1 MALLFT
7 INFISEPL
15 TITPTP
21 FSMHYIL
28 FTAGVYRKEIVEK
41 STNKWIMAALK
52 VHQKHKEGKEDH
64 NFPRDHAVHFCF
76 SLVLHIVVTLFMKKM
91 SLLPGSLHILLA
103 SFFVFGCLIFLR
115 QISFLSVLP
124 CKMRILKKVN
134 KQKMTKIQKR

>member
-7 INFISEPL
+7 INFISKPL

-28 FTAGVYRKEIVEK
+28 FTTGVYRKEIVEK

-64 NFPRDHAVHFCF
+64 NFPRDHAVHFCVPTGPAHSGD
-76 SLVLHIVVTLFMKKM
+76 SLFEENVTF
-91 SLLPGSLHILLA
+91 
-103 SFFVFGCLIFLR
+103 
-115 QISFLSVLP
+115 
-124 CKMRILKKVN
+124 
-134 KQKMTKIQKR
+134 

>member
-7 INFISEPL
+7 INFISKPL

-64 NFPRDHAVHFCF
+64 NFPRDHAVHFCVPLLLL
-76 SLVLHIVVTLFMKKM
+76 LVLHIRGDTFSEEKC
-91 SLLPGSLHILLA
+91 H
-103 SFFVFGCLIFLR
+103 FVFN
-115 QISFLSVLP
+115 SVII
-124 CKMRILKKVN
+124 KAI
-134 KQKMTKIQKR
+134 